1 MTEKRTSLEYDL
13 GLVKS
18 LVSSGRVSLTK
29 KGTSWLR
36 NHGYSP
42 RKAIEF
48 VLSLDENEYVE
59 TLLPDREG
67 GLLADVYRCRYSD
80 DEIDGE
86 FYVKFLIESQSLVA
100 VVLSSKEWGYGWW
113 AFRRFALSAE
123 GR

>member
-1 MTEKRTSLEYDL
+1 MVAKRFFPEYDL

-29 KGTSWLR
+29 KGTGWLR

-48 VLSLDENEYVE
+48 VLSLDEGEYVE

-67 GLLADVYRCRYSD
+67 GLPADVYRCRYSD
-80 DEIDGE
+80 EEIDDE
-86 FYVKFLIESQSLVA
+86 FYVKFLIESRSLVV
-100 VVLSSKEWGYGWW
+100 VVLSSKEWGYGW
-113 AFRRFALSAE
+113 
-123 GR
+123 